1 MNNKKSLWNK
11 KGVFY
16 LLIAVLF
23 VAVMVFVFLAYKQ
36 YAYTDRQKVV
46 ETRIRTINDFIND
59 IDSDSKR
66 VIYISGFRAL
76 IALEDH
82 VARTGQY
89 LNDSEELFRIAF
101 YNGTVNATEVEI
113 LENSSYSD
121 YLGKLRLIA
130 GKIGITID
138 INTTNI
144 TLFHETPWS
153 VSVNV
158 TNHINITDTRGLAN
172 WEFDKTHST
181 AVSLINIRDPVYSVY
196 AYGRIPNTIRRS
208 NITVEYVNNTNNDT
222 TWLLYLI
229 NNSFYIENELA
240 PSFLMRLEGNFSNS
254 THGIESLVYIPEL
267 IYQGVNYSTTKSI
280 VDYILFTN
288 VTGYE
293 TTACNVDNMPTW
305 FEIDLNHTSKYEVDE
320 LSYSLCL
327 RRPGLLRST
336 FSALRKTLAKNKRF
350 LAFSRNLLKGT
361 KHVVRMSPAFS
372 QVLGTNEVSGRKLG
386 QRRPGFRRK

>member
-1 MNNKKSLWNK
+1 MNLRKNKNTATQHGREKMNKKSLLRNK

-46 ETRIRTINDFIND
+46 ETRVRTINDFIKD
-59 IDSDSKR
+59 IDVDSKR

-82 VARTGQY
+82 VARTGDY

-101 YNGTVNATEVEI
+101 YNGTVNGTHVDI
-113 LENSSYSD
+113 LVNSSYSD
-121 YLGKLRLIA
+121 YLGKLNLIA

-144 TLFHETPWS
+144 ILYHETPWS

-172 WEFDKTHST
+172 WEFDKTYST
-181 AVSLINIRDPVYSVY
+181 DVSLMNIRDPVYSVY
-196 AYGRIPNTIRRS
+196 TYGRIPNTIRRS
-208 NITVEYVNNTNNDT
+208 NITVDYVNDTNNDT

-229 NNSFYIENELA
+229 NNSFYIENDLA
-240 PSFLMRLEGNFSNS
+240 PSFLMRLKGNFSNS
-254 THGIESLVYIPEL
+254 THGIESLVYVPEL
-267 IYQGVNYSTTKSI
+267 IYQGVNYSTTRSI

-288 VTGYE
+288 VIGYGA
-293 TTACNVDNMPTW
+293 TACVVDNMPNW
-305 FEIDLNHTSKYEVDE
+305 FRIDLNHTSKYEVNK
-320 LSYSLCL
+320 LSYSIC
-327 RRPGLLRST
+327 
-336 FSALRKTLAKNKRF
+336 
-350 LAFSRNLLKGT
+350 
-361 KHVVRMSPAFS
+361 
-372 QVLGTNEVSGRKLG
+372 
-386 QRRPGFRRK
+386 